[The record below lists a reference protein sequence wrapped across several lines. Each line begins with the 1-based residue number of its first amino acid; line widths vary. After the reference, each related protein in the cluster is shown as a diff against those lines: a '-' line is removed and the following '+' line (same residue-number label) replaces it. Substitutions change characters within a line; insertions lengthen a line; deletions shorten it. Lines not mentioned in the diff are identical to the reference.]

1 MDTKQH
7 DTTIEQVREKLKDNK
22 RALEALDFLEEKN
35 RQYQNTKR
43 YTYIFYLVTATVFFV
58 SMYLTHRMSQNNCGI
73 GVCLFAF
80 VATVGTAFLISI
92 QQAILD
98 TETERIVQSVEIN
111 FINDL
116 MSEYVTYEDCPFI
129 KAGDS
134 YYIDLPD
141 GMREVSPENVSY
153 DEGTKMIGRE
163 YRYKNLYWDSKGFFL
178 QEITDVKVCSTD

>member
-1 MDTKQH
+1 MGVKRAARAVDH
-7 DTTIEQVREKLKDNK
+7 VREKLKDNK

-35 RQYQNTKR
+35 RQYRTKKR

-73 GVCLFAF
+73 GACLFAF
-80 VATVGTAFLISI
+80 VATVGTAFLIGI

-111 FINDL
+111 FINDIL
-116 MSEYVTYEDCPFI
+116 SECTTYEDFPFI
-129 KAGDS
+129 KAGEH
-134 YYIDLPD
+134 YYVNLPD
-141 GMREVSPENVSY
+141 GMRKVSLENVSY

-163 YRYKNLYWDSKGFFL
+163 YRYKNLYWDSKGFSL
-178 QEITDVKVCSTD
+178 QEITDIKACSID

>member
-1 MDTKQH
+1 
-7 DTTIEQVREKLKDNK
+7 
-22 RALEALDFLEEKN
+22 
-35 RQYQNTKR
+35 
-43 YTYIFYLVTATVFFV
+43 
-58 SMYLTHRMSQNNCGI
+58 MYLTHRMSQNNCGI
-73 GVCLFAF
+73 GACLFAF

-134 YYIDLPD
+134 YYIDLSG
-141 GMREVSPENVSY
+141 GMREVSPENIPY
-153 DEGTKMIGRE
+153 DQDTKMTGRE
-163 YRYKNLYWDSKGFFL
+163 YHYKNLCWDSQGFSL
-178 QEITDVKVCSTD
+178 QEITSVKICSTD

>member
-1 MDTKQH
+1 MDTKQD
-7 DTTIEQVREKLKDNK
+7 DTTVEQVREKLKDNK

-35 RQYQNTKR
+35 RQYRTKKR
-43 YTYIFYLVTATVFFV
+43 YTYIFYLVTAIVFFV
-58 SMYLTHRMSQNNCGI
+58 SMYLTHRMSQNNCGV
-73 GVCLFAF
+73 GACLFAF

-98 TETERIVQSVEIN
+98 TETERIVRSVEIN

-116 MSEYVTYEDCPFI
+116 MSEYATYEDFPLI
-129 KAGDS
+129 KAGEH

-141 GMREVSPENVSY
+141 GMREVSPESVSY
-153 DEGTKMIGRE
+153 DGGTKMTGRE
-163 YRYKNLYWDSKGFFL
+163 YRYKNLYWDSKGFSL

>member
-1 MDTKQH
+1 MDTKQ
-7 DTTIEQVREKLKDNK
+7 DAIAIEQVREKLKDNK
-22 RALEALDFLEEKN
+22 RALGALEVLEEKN
-35 RQYQNTKR
+35 RQYQTKKR

-73 GVCLFAF
+73 GACLFAF

-116 MSEYVTYEDCPFI
+116 LSEHATYEDCPFI
-129 KAGDS
+129 KVGEH

-141 GMREVSPENVSY
+141 GMREVSPESVSY

-163 YRYKNLYWDSKGFFL
+163 YRYKNLYWDSKGFSL
-178 QEITDVKVCSTD
+178 QEITDVKACSID